1 MFYLL
6 YSKMSEEYTEINQLR
21 MLYNGIIG
29 YDLSMIA
36 SNVKEISKI
45 L

>member
-1 MFYLL
+1 
-6 YSKMSEEYTEINQLR
+6 
-21 MLYNGIIG
+21 MLYNGIIV

-45 L
+45 LYPSDEIMIAQLNI